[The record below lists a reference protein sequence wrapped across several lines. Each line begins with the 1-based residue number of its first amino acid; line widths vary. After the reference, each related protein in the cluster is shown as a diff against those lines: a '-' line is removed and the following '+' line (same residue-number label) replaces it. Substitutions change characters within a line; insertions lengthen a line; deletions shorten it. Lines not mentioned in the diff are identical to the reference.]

1 MRLIKGSLAGL
12 VLTGILAMMPAAA
25 FAHGGGWWGRRRS
38 RIWREEVEDTLL
50 SVVVMHLADS
60 PGVASVRDS
69 GGCEAFPP
77 VDFLVAEMM
86 AVSGR
91 ADAVVIPHSTMVAS
105 ITAFLHT
112 TLSFDAT
119 TASSPISRSSGLA
132 SLTGTQTTMTRIPTT
147 TQTMTANRVTMT
159 NILTSR
165 PCRRHRNSPDV
176 PTTPHRL
183 RESVASAL
191 PCRGIK

>member
-1 MRLIKGSLAGL
+1 M
-12 VLTGILAMMPAAA
+12 
-25 FAHGGGWWGRRRS
+25 
-38 RIWREEVEDTLL
+38 EVILL
-50 SVVVMHLADS
+50 SGVVMHLADS
-60 PGVASVRDS
+60 QGADS
-69 GGCEAFPP
+69 GGCESFLL

-91 ADAVVIPHSTMVAS
+91 ADAVVISHFTMVAS

-112 TLSFDAT
+112 TVSFDAT

-159 NILTSR
+159 NIWTSR
-165 PCRRHRNSPDV
+165 PCRPHRNSPDV
-176 PTTPHRL
+176 PTRSFGRDGVRTGGPAGPKIL
-183 RESVASAL
+183 RG
-191 PCRGIK
+191 PCRNLGRSQSSLTSR